1 MVKIIGL
8 PDNGLKTNE
17 ALLSS
22 KILRYIAFAHHFGY
36 IFAGH
41 PYRWNTTERRI
52 EFVGWGRRMIWRIN
66 MVMGF
71 SYVFFVYFRCIQINL
86 DDTRSNSDQI
96 YMRVMAAY
104 HSISVVCYLG
114 VIMNVDVLP
123 GYTNQLLEFSASLM
137 GKSKLTIFKGIKIK

>member
-1 MVKIIGL
+1 MGKVAKL

-17 ALLSS
+17 ALLSL

-52 EFVGWGRRMIWRIN
+52 EIVGWGRRMIWRIN
-66 MVMGF
+66 MVIGF
-71 SYVFFVYFRCIQINL
+71 SYTLFVCIRCIQINL
-86 DDTRSNSDQI
+86 DDTQSKADQI

-104 HSISVVCYLG
+104 FTVSVFGHLG
-114 VIMNVDVLP
+114 IIMNVDVLP
-123 GYTNQLLEFSASLM
+123 GYTNQLLEFSASIM
-137 GKSKLTIFKGIKIK
+137 